1 PFNMFCLVTYILT
14 QLISYELFYVAL
26 VMINYLLKS
35 KKSKKTLIFLRKKLY
50 NNGEIEY
57 KEIVN
62 FM

>member
-1 PFNMFCLVTYILT
+1 MRTNLGQIDQFF
-14 QLISYELFYVAL
+14 
-26 VMINYLLKS
+26 LKS